1 MMKSVLA
8 FYPYKYLNV
17 IAIFLFA
24 ITFAGYC
31 IWVFRPGSKKIY
43 TDISKKILEDNQ

>member
-1 MMKSVLA
+1 MIKAALA
-8 FYPYKYLNV
+8 TYEYKWLNV

-31 IWVFRPGSKKIY
+31 FWVFRPGSKKIY
-43 TDISKKILEDNQ
+43 DELSKKLLEDLK